1 MLLPKL
7 YRRLQEAIPQIWRG
21 LTVSYEVDYKEKV
34 YLTKISPIKN
44 EDEQIETF
52 VLAVTNITDQKQK
65 EIKIQKQNERLKEI
79 AWQQSHEVRRPVATI
94 LGLLNLIKI
103 EKKQEYIQLYLS
115 YLQYEIELL
124 DKTIKKIVS
133 VTNEE

>member
-1 MLLPKL
+1 M
-7 YRRLQEAIPQIWRG
+7 
-21 LTVSYEVDYKEKV
+21 
-34 YLTKISPIKN
+34 
-44 EDEQIETF
+44 
-52 VLAVTNITDQKQK
+52 
-65 EIKIQKQNERLKEI
+65 KEI